1 MVEKEIE
8 NISSFISKN
17 KIENSMKVYRGTSY
31 SSLARLAGLSEK
43 IIMNNPFSLMG
54 KVLKEEAFMSTSSLK
69 EVGEGFS
76 NGKVLLKIATSGNE
90 KVAYINEAE
99 EEYLFDRGQKLLI
112 VGVSKNNKK
121 VREMPELIL
130 KCKII

>member
-1 MVEKEIE
+1 M
-8 NISSFISKN
+8 SKN
-17 KIENSMKVYRGTSY
+17 RIENSMKVYRGTSY

-76 NGKVLLKIATSGNE
+76 KGKVLLMIATSGNE